1 MYKRQIIECI
11 NCHKKFVVNSDLIPT
26 EGRNIQCG
34 SCNHLWFFKPD
45 IIQKKIPEKLVNV
58 DSDIELYKDDK
69 FTNNR
74 TENKKEKKIDNKKY
88 QLTKYNKKSNFT
100 FTKFLSYLVVSIISF
115 IALIVIIDT
124 FEKPLYSNF
133 PVLEL
138 IMFNLFETLTDVQLF
153 VKDLLK

>member
-1 MYKRQIIECI
+1 MIIECI

-138 IMFNLFETLTDVQLF
+138 IMFNLFETLIDVKLF
-153 VKDLLK
+153 VKDLF

>member
-1 MYKRQIIECI
+1 MIIECI

-45 IIQKKIPEKLVNV
+45 MIQKKIPEKLVNV

-100 FTKFLSYLVVSIISF
+100 LTKFLSYLVVSIISF
-115 IALIVIIDT
+115 IALVVIIDT

-138 IMFNLFETLTDVQLF
+138 IMFNLFETLTDVKLF
-153 VKDLLK
+153 VKDLF

>member
-1 MYKRQIIECI
+1 MIIECI

-58 DSDIELYKDDK
+58 DTDIELYKDDK

-88 QLTKYNKKSNFT
+88 QLTKYNRKNNFT

-138 IMFNLFETLTDVQLF
+138 IMFNLFETLTDVKLF
-153 VKDLLK
+153 VKDLF

>member
-1 MYKRQIIECI
+1 MIIECI

-45 IIQKKIPEKLVNV
+45 IIQKKIPEKLVNI

-138 IMFNLFETLTDVQLF
+138 IMFNLFETLTDVKLF
-153 VKDLLK
+153 VKDLL

>member
-1 MYKRQIIECI
+1 MIIECI

-115 IALIVIIDT
+115 IALIIIIDT

-138 IMFNLFETLTDVQLF
+138 IMFNLFETLTDVKLF
-153 VKDLLK
+153 VKDLF

>member
-1 MYKRQIIECI
+1 MIIECI

-26 EGRNIQCG
+26 VGRNIQCG

-45 IIQKKIPEKLVNV
+45 RIQKKISEKQVNV
-58 DSDIELYKDDK
+58 DNDNELYKDDK

-100 FTKFLSYLVVSIISF
+100 LTKFLSYLVVSIISF

-138 IMFNLFETLTDVQLF
+138 IMFNLFETLIDVKLF
-153 VKDLLK
+153 AKDLF

>member
-1 MYKRQIIECI
+1 MIIECI

-34 SCNHLWFFKPD
+34 SCNHLWFFKRD
-45 IIQKKIPEKLVNV
+45 RIQKKISEKKVNF
-58 DSDIELYKDDK
+58 DNDNELYKNDK

-74 TENKKEKKIDNKKY
+74 TEDKKEKKIDNKKY

-138 IMFNLFETLTDVQLF
+138 IMFNLFETLIDVKLF
-153 VKDLLK
+153 VKDLF

>member
-1 MYKRQIIECI
+1 MIIECI
-11 NCHKKFVVNSDLIPT
+11 NCHKKFVVNSDLIPA

-88 QLTKYNKKSNFT
+88 QLTKYNKRSNFT
-100 FTKFLSYLVVSIISF
+100 FTKFLSYLVVSIITF

-138 IMFNLFETLTDVQLF
+138 IMFNLFETLTDVKLF
-153 VKDLLK
+153 VKDLF

>member
-1 MYKRQIIECI
+1 MIIECI

-26 EGRNIQCG
+26 DGRNIQCG

-45 IIQKKIPEKLVNV
+45 MIQKKIPEKLVNV
-58 DSDIELYKDDK
+58 DNDIKLYKDDQ

-100 FTKFLSYLVVSIISF
+100 FNKFLSYLVVSIISF

-124 FEKPLYSNF
+124 FKKPLYSNF

-153 VKDLLK
+153 VKDLL

>member
-1 MYKRQIIECI
+1 MIIECI

-45 IIQKKIPEKLVNV
+45 RIQKKISEKKVNF
-58 DSDIELYKDDK
+58 DNDNELYKNDK

-138 IMFNLFETLTDVQLF
+138 IMFNLFETLTDVKLF
-153 VKDLLK
+153 VKDLF

>member
-1 MYKRQIIECI
+1 MIIECI

-45 IIQKKIPEKLVNV
+45 RIQKKISEKKVNF
-58 DSDIELYKDDK
+58 DNDNELYKNDK

-100 FTKFLSYLVVSIISF
+100 FTKFLSYLIVSIISF

-138 IMFNLFETLTDVQLF
+138 IMFNLFETLIDVKLF
-153 VKDLLK
+153 VKDLF

>member
-1 MYKRQIIECI
+1 MIIECI

-100 FTKFLSYLVVSIISF
+100 FTKFLSYLIVSIISF

-138 IMFNLFETLTDVQLF
+138 IMFNLFETLIDVKLF
-153 VKDLLK
+153 VKDLF

>member
-1 MYKRQIIECI
+1 MIIECI

-45 IIQKKIPEKLVNV
+45 RIQKKISEKKVNF
-58 DSDIELYKDDK
+58 DNDNELYKNDK

-100 FTKFLSYLVVSIISF
+100 FTKFLSYLIVSIISF

-138 IMFNLFETLTDVQLF
+138 IMFNLFETLTDVKLF
-153 VKDLLK
+153 VKDLF

>member
-1 MYKRQIIECI
+1 MIIECI

-45 IIQKKIPEKLVNV
+45 IIQKKIPEKLVNI

-153 VKDLLK
+153 VKDLL

>member
-1 MYKRQIIECI
+1 MIIKCI
-11 NCHKKFVVNSDLIPT
+11 NCHKKFVVNSDLIPI

-34 SCNHLWFFKPD
+34 SCNYLWFFKPD
-45 IIQKKIPEKLVNV
+45 RIQKKISEKQVNV
-58 DSDIELYKDDK
+58 DDDNALYKNDK

-100 FTKFLSYLVVSIISF
+100 FTKFLSYLIVSIISF

-138 IMFNLFETLTDVQLF
+138 IMFNLFETLIDVKLF
-153 VKDLLK
+153 VKDLF

>member
-1 MYKRQIIECI
+1 MIIECI

-58 DSDIELYKDDK
+58 DTDIELYKDDK

-153 VKDLLK
+153 VKDLL

>member
-1 MYKRQIIECI
+1 MIIECI

-115 IALIVIIDT
+115 IAVIIIIDT

-138 IMFNLFETLTDVQLF
+138 IMFNLFETLTDVKLF
-153 VKDLLK
+153 VKDLF

>member
-1 MYKRQIIECI
+1 MIIECI

-45 IIQKKIPEKLVNV
+45 RIQKKISEKQVNF
-58 DSDIELYKDDK
+58 DNDNELYKDDK

-138 IMFNLFETLTDVQLF
+138 IMFNLFETLTDVKLF
-153 VKDLLK
+153 AKDLF

>member
-1 MYKRQIIECI
+1 MIIECI

-26 EGRNIQCG
+26 MGRNIQCG

-138 IMFNLFETLTDVQLF
+138 IMFNLFETLIDVKLF
-153 VKDLLK
+153 VKDLF

>member
-1 MYKRQIIECI
+1 MIIECI

-45 IIQKKIPEKLVNV
+45 RIQKKISEKQVNF
-58 DSDIELYKDDK
+58 DNDNELYKDIK

-88 QLTKYNKKSNFT
+88 QLTKYNKRSNFT
-100 FTKFLSYLVVSIISF
+100 FTKFLSYLVVSIITF

-138 IMFNLFETLTDVQLF
+138 IMFNLFETLIDVKLF
-153 VKDLLK
+153 VKDLF

>member
-1 MYKRQIIECI
+1 MIIECI

-45 IIQKKIPEKLVNV
+45 IIQKKIPEKLVNI

-69 FTNNR
+69 FINDR

-100 FTKFLSYLVVSIISF
+100 FTKFLSYLIVSIISF

-138 IMFNLFETLTDVQLF
+138 IMFNLFETLIDVKLF
-153 VKDLLK
+153 VKDLF

>member
-1 MYKRQIIECI
+1 MIIECI

-45 IIQKKIPEKLVNV
+45 RIQKKISEKQVNF
-58 DSDIELYKDDK
+58 DNDNELYKNDK

>member
-1 MYKRQIIECI
+1 MIIECI

-45 IIQKKIPEKLVNV
+45 RIQKKISEKQVNF
-58 DSDIELYKDDK
+58 DNDNELNKDIK

-138 IMFNLFETLTDVQLF
+138 IMFNLFETLIDVKLF
-153 VKDLLK
+153 VKDLF

>member
-1 MYKRQIIECI
+1 MIIECI

-69 FTNNR
+69 FTNYR

-138 IMFNLFETLTDVQLF
+138 IMFNLFETLIDVKLF
-153 VKDLLK
+153 VKDLF

>member
-1 MYKRQIIECI
+1 MIIECI

-45 IIQKKIPEKLVNV
+45 IIQKKIPEKQVNV

-115 IALIVIIDT
+115 TALIVLIDT

-138 IMFNLFETLTDVQLF
+138 IMFNLFETLTDVKLF
-153 VKDLLK
+153 VKDLF

>member
-1 MYKRQIIECI
+1 MIIECI

-45 IIQKKIPEKLVNV
+45 IIQKKIPEKLVNI

-88 QLTKYNKKSNFT
+88 QLTKYNRKNNFT

-133 PVLEL
+133 PFLEL
-138 IMFNLFETLTDVQLF
+138 IMFNLFETLTDVKLF
-153 VKDLLK
+153 VKDLF

>member
-1 MYKRQIIECI
+1 MIIECI

-45 IIQKKIPEKLVNV
+45 IIQKKIPEKLLNI

-115 IALIVIIDT
+115 IALIIIIDT

-153 VKDLLK
+153 VKDLF

>member
-1 MYKRQIIECI
+1 MIIECI

-45 IIQKKIPEKLVNV
+45 RIQKKISEKKVNF
-58 DSDIELYKDDK
+58 DNDNELYKNDK

-153 VKDLLK
+153 IKDLL

>member
-1 MYKRQIIECI
+1 MIIECI

-45 IIQKKIPEKLVNV
+45 RIQKKISEKQVNF
-58 DSDIELYKDDK
+58 DNDNELYKDDK

-100 FTKFLSYLVVSIISF
+100 LTKFLSYLVVSIISF

-138 IMFNLFETLTDVQLF
+138 IMFNLFETLTDVKLF
-153 VKDLLK
+153 VKDLF

>member
-1 MYKRQIIECI
+1 MIIECI

-138 IMFNLFETLTDVQLF
+138 IMFNLFETLTDVKLF
-153 VKDLLK
+153 VKDLF

>member
-1 MYKRQIIECI
+1 MIIECI

-100 FTKFLSYLVVSIISF
+100 FNKFLSYLVVSIISF
-115 IALIVIIDT
+115 IALIIIIDT

-153 VKDLLK
+153 VKDLL

>member
-1 MYKRQIIECI
+1 MIIECI

-100 FTKFLSYLVVSIISF
+100 LTKFLSYLVVSIISF

-138 IMFNLFETLTDVQLF
+138 IMFNLFETLTDVKLF
-153 VKDLLK
+153 VKDLF

>member
-1 MYKRQIIECI
+1 MIIECI

-45 IIQKKIPEKLVNV
+45 RIQKKISEKQVNF
-58 DSDIELYKDDK
+58 DNDNELYKDDK

-115 IALIVIIDT
+115 TALIVIIDT

-138 IMFNLFETLTDVQLF
+138 IMFNLFETLIDVKLF
-153 VKDLLK
+153 VKDLF

>member
-1 MYKRQIIECI
+1 MIIECI

-58 DSDIELYKDDK
+58 DTDIELYKDDK

-133 PVLEL
+133 PFLEL

-153 VKDLLK
+153 VKDLL

>member
-1 MYKRQIIECI
+1 MIIECI

-45 IIQKKIPEKLVNV
+45 IIQKKIPEKLVNI

-133 PVLEL
+133 PFLEL

-153 VKDLLK
+153 VKDLL

>member
-1 MYKRQIIECI
+1 MIIECI

-88 QLTKYNKKSNFT
+88 QLTKYNRKNNFT

-138 IMFNLFETLTDVQLF
+138 IMFNLFETLIDVKLF
-153 VKDLLK
+153 VKDLF

>member
-1 MYKRQIIECI
+1 MIIECI

-58 DSDIELYKDDK
+58 DTDIELYKDDK

-88 QLTKYNKKSNFT
+88 QLTKYNRKNNFT

-138 IMFNLFETLTDVQLF
+138 IMFNLFETLIDVKLF
-153 VKDLLK
+153 VKDLF

>member
-1 MYKRQIIECI
+1 MIIVCI
-11 NCHKKFVVNSDLIPT
+11 NCNRKFVVNSELIPT

-34 SCNHLWFFKPD
+34 SCNHIWFFKPD
-45 IIQKKIPEKLVNV
+45 RIQKKIPEKLTNI
-58 DSDIELYKDDK
+58 DQDIELFKDDK
-69 FTNNR
+69 FINNKI
-74 TENKKEKKIDNKKY
+74 ENKKEKKIDYNKIKKY

-100 FTKFLSYLVVSIISF
+100 FTKFLSYLIVSIISF

-138 IMFNLFETLTDVQLF
+138 IMFNLFETLIDVKLF
-153 VKDLLK
+153 VKDLF